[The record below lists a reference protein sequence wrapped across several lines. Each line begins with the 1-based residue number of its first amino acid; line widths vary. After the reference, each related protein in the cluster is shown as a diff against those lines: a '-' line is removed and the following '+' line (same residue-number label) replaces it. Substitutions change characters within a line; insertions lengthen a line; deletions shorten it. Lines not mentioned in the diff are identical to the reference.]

1 MKIDDELYKQ
11 LTDLYWDVLNANEY
25 VERFKDEFY
34 DAALNYGF
42 ELDDIDEYWG
52 M

>member
-11 LTDLYWDVLNANEY
+11 LTDLYWDVLSENKD
-25 VERFKDEFY
+25 VSCFKDEFY
-34 DAALNYGF
+34 SSALDDGF

>member
-1 MKIDDELYKQ
+1 MKTTDEIYQK
-11 LTDLYWDVLNANEY
+11 LTEIYWKVLSENKDVSS
-25 VERFKDEFY
+25 FKDEFY
-34 DAALNYGF
+34 SSALDDGF